1 MTDRH
6 LDPLELDAA
15 RAGEPFE
22 HLETC
27 EACRTEVEAL
37 ASLAGRLRPVEID
50 VPEERDRAIL
60 ALAARRLGRRRP
72 VWAYAAAAAVL
83 VAAGLG
89 IFLGAGRDPMDIDG
103 NGTVDMVDAYML
115 ARQRGDAAEI
125 EGIAR
130 RSVELR

>member
-1 MTDRH
+1 MSDRH
-6 LDPLELDAA
+6 LDPLEIDAA
-15 RAGEPFE
+15 RAGEAFE
-22 HLETC
+22 HLEGC
-27 EACRTEVEAL
+27 AECRAEVEELRA
-37 ASLAGRLRPVEID
+37 LAGRLQAVRID
-50 VPEERDRAIL
+50 VPEERDSAIL

-72 VWAYAAAAAVL
+72 VWGYAAAAAVL

-89 IFLGAGRDPMDIDG
+89 IFLGGSRDPMDIDG

-130 RSVELR
+130 RSVELQ

>member
-1 MTDRH
+1 M
-6 LDPLELDAA
+6 LQ
-15 RAGEPFE
+15 
-22 HLETC
+22 
-27 EACRTEVEAL
+27 
-37 ASLAGRLRPVEID
+37 SLAGHTVEID

-60 ALAARRLGRRRP
+60 AEAARRLGRRRP

-89 IFLGAGRDPMDIDG
+89 IFLGGGGDPMDVDG

-115 ARQRGDAAEI
+115 ARQQGDAAEI